1 MVDKDGYLQTE
12 PIKEGLGYEYEDV
25 LSYKQNEIT
34 DYEYLVDNKTSNM
47 VLSKGTELTM
57 NFDFRDWK
65 YLSNI
70 ISFTKRITDVDMI
83 LGNTEGTIDIDFSKA
98 V

>member
-1 MVDKDGYLQTE
+1 MVDEDGYLQTE
-12 PIKEGLGYEYEDV
+12 ALKEGLGYEYEDQV
-25 LSYKQNEIT
+25 GDIDPGFT

-47 VLSKGTELTM
+47 VLSKGTELTIH
-57 NFDFRDWK
+57 FDFRDWK

-70 ISFTKRITDVDMI
+70 ISFTKRITDLDLI
-83 LGNTEGTIDIDFSKA
+83 LGATEGSINIDFSKA